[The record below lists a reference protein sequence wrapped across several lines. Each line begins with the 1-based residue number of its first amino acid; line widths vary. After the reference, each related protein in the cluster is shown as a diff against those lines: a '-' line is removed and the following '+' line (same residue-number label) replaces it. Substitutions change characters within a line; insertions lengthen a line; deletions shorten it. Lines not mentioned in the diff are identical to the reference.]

1 MHTDPQ
7 HLSIVFI
14 SFVVEGRRRPGGG
27 CYGGLEYEELGSR
40 IQEEGEEGGLAQEWR
55 DRAEQELQEKAEWR
69 TRDIQALRS
78 ERICL
83 KFNPVLGIRDILVRI
98 RIQIPGSEPLTNGSG
113 SNSFIQ

>member
-7 HLSIVFI
+7 HWFTVFI
-14 SFVVEGRRRPGGG
+14 SFAVEGRRRPGGG

-40 IQEEGEEGGLAQEWR
+40 VQEEGEGGLAQEWR

-78 ERICL
+78 EDMST
-83 KFNPVLGIRDILVRI
+83 V
-98 RIQIPGSEPLTNGSG
+98 
-113 SNSFIQ
+113 